1 VLRPPVK
8 RVVYFFESEEIMG
21 RLEVQGI
28 VSVKTGEP
36 LVQFRQLDDNGAL
49 LVGWQTGVLE
59 AREMAQ
65 QVQEAAT
72 NAVYDAAMVAW
83 AKEVFPDEWEET
95 VGGLLPIIRKY
106 RADAWGLPDQ
116 PEDWR

>member
-1 VLRPPVK
+1 
-8 RVVYFFESEEIMG
+8 MG

-36 LVQFRQLDDNGAL
+36 LVQFRQLSDEGKLQAE
-49 LVGWQTGVLE
+49 WQAPPAD

-65 QVQEAAT
+65 QVIEAAM
-72 NAVYDAAMVAW
+72 NAVYDAALIAW
-83 AKEVFPDEWEET
+83 ANEAWPDEPLM
-95 VGGLLPIIRKY
+95 GARMLQLIREY
-106 RADAWGLPDQ
+106 RADTWGLPDQ

>member
-1 VLRPPVK
+1 
-8 RVVYFFESEEIMG
+8 MG

-28 VSVKTGEP
+28 VSAATGEP
-36 LVQFRQLDDNGAL
+36 LVQFRQLNGDGEVEAEWRASP
-49 LVGWQTGVLE
+49 GE

-72 NAVYDAAMVAW
+72 NAVYDAAIILW
-83 AKEVFPDEWEET
+83 AKETWPDDPAMGARMLT
-95 VGGLLPIIRKY
+95 LIRDH

-116 PEDWR
+116 PEDWRT